1 MKIAKTTVALGQT
14 IDTGEGLARAAL
26 VGWHRHHDWDLDDW
40 RWQRQHDW
48 DDCEATAARD
58 FRLMLRS
65 G

>member
-48 DDCEATAARD
+48 DDCEAT
-58 FRLMLRS
+58 
-65 G
+65 GGP